1 MSNFSVHVFIF
12 RPSNILSTFLVDKK
26 KVQLLKE
33 RLIVLV
39 LIFER
44 KVFFNGEKNGIIVEY
59 VYFRFLL
66 DSVFKYVYF
75 RPFMGVVN

>member
-1 MSNFSVHVFIF
+1 MSKFSIHVFVF
-12 RPSNILSTFLVDKK
+12 RPSNILATFLVDKK

-44 KVFFNGEKNGIIVEY
+44 KVFFNGEKMVLLLSMFI
-59 VYFRFLL
+59 L
-66 DSVFKYVYF
+66 DSF
-75 RPFMGVVN
+75 

>member
-1 MSNFSVHVFIF
+1 MSNFSIHVFIF
-12 RPSNILSTFLVDKK
+12 RPSNILAMFLVDKK

-44 KVFFNGEKNGIIVEY
+44 KVFFNGEKMVLLLSMFI
-59 VYFRFLL
+59 L
-66 DSVFKYVYF
+66 DSF
-75 RPFMGVVN
+75 